1 MLAMFVFTVSSCKI
15 VELIE
20 KAKLKKKA
28 EFVET
33 IKKEVFEIEKNLKKV
48 GIQFD
53 DIKISKEA
61 VDKGI
66 HEIVQ
71 ILGDEGIEF
80 DELDL
85 SIIKLV
91 LVQFHFEVLAILGE
105 LGVKAD
111 AENDSLIKLAS
122 AHFKVLKTLTEDPGN
137 TKLLNRVKAKEA
149 DSIEK
154 SLSDIGVKVGAEKN
168 NILSKV
174 DEVQSKA
181 LEKLKVVTG
190 FEENQT
196 IIKSQTTIMVPVNNV
211 SIPIIIP
218 NVETDKKNEIFRRM
232 SLAKGYFKFVK
243 TLSELDSSAN
253 DNTSVNADKK
263 CKEVF

>member
-48 GIQFD
+48 GIQLD
-53 DIKISKEA
+53 DIKIPIEA

-122 AHFKVLKTLTEDPGN
+122 AHFKVLKILTEDPGN

-154 SLSDIGVKVGAEKN
+154 SLSDIGVKVGEEKN

-174 DEVQSKA
+174 DEVQFRA

-196 IIKSQTTIMVPVNNV
+196 VIMVPVNNV
-211 SIPIIIP
+211 SIPIITP
-218 NVETDKKNEIFRRM
+218 NVETDKKNEILRMM
-232 SLAKGYFKFVK
+232 SLAKGYFEFVK